1 MRCVSYTR
9 TTSCKSSESIPTD
22 IIQQQNE
29 QIQKYIQSHGWKLV
43 AKYSDRKRDD
53 NENTA
58 FEEMTM
64 DGISRKFDMVVV
76 NSIDRCG
83 KYISCAEDVLAKT
96 FFPAGIHFSVVQD
109 DFCSIEKS
117 REEID
122 EYFKEANYYK
132 EKYKDAT
139 HNCVAY
145 LVGTKERANDDGE
158 PSGTAG
164 LPMLNVL
171 KKQELSNIIAI
182 VTRYFGGIKL
192 GAGGLTRAYSQ
203 AVADALK
210 EANIVEKHLI
220 DVYDVSLDYSLTKK
234 FEHLLKVNDIDCI
247 NKEYDE
253 QVTYRLYIDDLS
265 FFDTIQDLTSNRYSK
280 EFIKKEY
287 VPVK

>member
-1 MRCVSYTR
+1 
-9 TTSCKSSESIPTD
+9 
-22 IIQQQNE
+22 
-29 QIQKYIQSHGWKLV
+29 
-43 AKYSDRKRDD
+43 
-53 NENTA
+53 
-58 FEEMTM
+58 
-64 DGISRKFDMVVV
+64 
-76 NSIDRCG
+76 
-83 KYISCAEDVLAKT
+83 
-96 FFPAGIHFSVVQD
+96 
-109 DFCSIEKS
+109 
-117 REEID
+117 
-122 EYFKEANYYK
+122 
-132 EKYKDAT
+132 
-139 HNCVAY
+139 
-145 LVGTKERANDDGE
+145 
-158 PSGTAG
+158 
-164 LPMLNVL
+164 MLNVL

-220 DVYDVSLDYSLTKK
+220 NVYDVSLDYSFTKK

>member
-1 MRCVSYTR
+1 M
-9 TTSCKSSESIPTD
+9 KSIKEITEHTLVIKKSEFICTLIPLND
-22 IIQQQNE
+22 ENKINE
-29 QIQKYIQSHGWKLV
+29 
-43 AKYSDRKRDD
+43 
-53 NENTA
+53 T
-58 FEEMTM
+58 
-64 DGISRKFDMVVV
+64 
-76 NSIDRCG
+76 ID
-83 KYISCAEDVLAKT
+83 
-96 FFPAGIHFSVVQD
+96 F
-109 DFCSIEKS
+109 
-117 REEID
+117 
-122 EYFKEANYYK
+122 YK

-139 HNCVAY
+139 HNCIAY

-192 GAGGLTRAYSQ
+192 CAGVLTRAYSQ
-203 AVADALK
+203 AVAEALK

-220 DVYDVSLDYSLTKK
+220 DVYDVSLDYSFTKK
-234 FEHLLKVNDIDCI
+234 FEHLLKVNAIDCI
-247 NKEYDE
+247 NKEYSD

-265 FFDTIQDLTSNRYSK
+265 FFDTIQELTSNRYTK

>member
-1 MRCVSYTR
+1 M
-9 TTSCKSSESIPTD
+9 KSIKEITEHTLVIKKSEFICTLIPLND
-22 IIQQQNE
+22 ENKINE
-29 QIQKYIQSHGWKLV
+29 TIG
-43 AKYSDRKRDD
+43 
-53 NENTA
+53 
-58 FEEMTM
+58 F
-64 DGISRKFDMVVV
+64 
-76 NSIDRCG
+76 
-83 KYISCAEDVLAKT
+83 
-96 FFPAGIHFSVVQD
+96 
-109 DFCSIEKS
+109 
-117 REEID
+117 
-122 EYFKEANYYK
+122 YK

-139 HNCVAY
+139 HNCIAY

-192 GAGGLTRAYSQ
+192 GAGGLIRAYSQ
-203 AVADALK
+203 AVAEALK

-220 DVYDVSLDYSLTKK
+220 DVYDVSLDYSFTKK
-234 FEHLLKVNDIDCI
+234 FEHLLKVNAIDCI
-247 NKEYDE
+247 NKEYSD

-265 FFDTIQDLTSNRYSK
+265 FFDTIQELTSNRYTK

>member
-1 MRCVSYTR
+1 M
-9 TTSCKSSESIPTD
+9 KSIKEITEHTLVIKKSEFICTLIPLND
-22 IIQQQNE
+22 ENKINE
-29 QIQKYIQSHGWKLV
+29 
-43 AKYSDRKRDD
+43 
-53 NENTA
+53 T
-58 FEEMTM
+58 
-64 DGISRKFDMVVV
+64 
-76 NSIDRCG
+76 ID
-83 KYISCAEDVLAKT
+83 
-96 FFPAGIHFSVVQD
+96 F
-109 DFCSIEKS
+109 
-117 REEID
+117 
-122 EYFKEANYYK
+122 YK

-192 GAGGLTRAYSQ
+192 GAGGLTRVYSQ
-203 AVADALK
+203 AVAEALK

-220 DVYDVSLDYSLTKK
+220 DVYDVSLDYSFTKK
-234 FEHLLKVNDIDCI
+234 FEHLLKVNAIDCI
-247 NKEYDE
+247 NKEYSD
-253 QVTYRLYIDDLS
+253 QVTYRLYIDELS
-265 FFDTIQDLTSNRYSK
+265 FFDTIQELTSNRYAK

>member
-1 MRCVSYTR
+1 M
-9 TTSCKSSESIPTD
+9 K
-22 IIQQQNE
+22 
-29 QIQKYIQSHGWKLV
+29 
-43 AKYSDRKRDD
+43 
-53 NENTA
+53 
-58 FEEMTM
+58 
-64 DGISRKFDMVVV
+64 
-76 NSIDRCG
+76 
-83 KYISCAEDVLAKT
+83 
-96 FFPAGIHFSVVQD
+96 
-109 DFCSIEKS
+109 SIEETIQHTLIIKKS
-117 REEID
+117 EFICTLIPLNDEEKVNETID
-122 EYFKEANYYK
+122 YYK

-220 DVYDVSLDYSLTKK
+220 DVYDVSLDYSFTKK

-247 NKEYDE
+247 NKDYTE

>member
-1 MRCVSYTR
+1 M
-9 TTSCKSSESIPTD
+9 KSIKEITEHTLVIKKSEFICTLIPLND
-22 IIQQQNE
+22 ENKINE
-29 QIQKYIQSHGWKLV
+29 TIG
-43 AKYSDRKRDD
+43 
-53 NENTA
+53 
-58 FEEMTM
+58 F
-64 DGISRKFDMVVV
+64 
-76 NSIDRCG
+76 
-83 KYISCAEDVLAKT
+83 
-96 FFPAGIHFSVVQD
+96 
-109 DFCSIEKS
+109 
-117 REEID
+117 
-122 EYFKEANYYK
+122 YK

-139 HNCVAY
+139 HNCIAY

-203 AVADALK
+203 TVAEALK

-220 DVYDVSLDYSLTKK
+220 DVYDVSLDYSFTKK
-234 FEHLLKVNDIDCI
+234 FEHLLKVNAIDCI
-247 NKEYDE
+247 NKEYSD

-265 FFDTIQDLTSNRYSK
+265 FFDTIQELTSNRYTK